1 MTPRRRGTKRGARSR
16 GGRRGWWLAVG
27 VLAAAVV
34 AVGAYLL
41 DELPLPTRGVTAAV
55 TPAIGAELEE
65 LLGPLDPAGVRVQV
79 ADGKAAR
86 ALAKRLAT
94 AVAARPRDL
103 SLAPWSQ
110 TAQALVGE
118 VVVEGRRYPLRLA
131 WSAPRVEATAQLAV
145 VIDDMGR
152 NLERERAFLN
162 LPLPITPSLLPY
174 LPHSRELAALAKEQG
189 RAFLLHLPMQP
200 RGYPQQNPGEGAL
213 LEGMSEAQV
222 RAAVRALLRAVPGAA
237 GANNHMGSRFTEL
250 RQPMTWVLEELRG
263 EGLYFL
269 DSVTSS
275 ASVGA
280 ERARE
285 LGMGWARRDVFLDNV
300 QEVAAVGAQLDK
312 AAALARERGAAV
324 AIGHPHEATRQALE
338 QWAPKLRAAGV
349 QVVPLGRLL
358 HRGDGA

>member
-1 MTPRRRGTKRGARSR
+1 LIPKRRGKKRGAGR

-34 AVGAYLL
+34 TVGAYLF
-41 DELPLPTRGVTAAV
+41 DELPAPTSGVTAAV
-55 TPAIGAELEE
+55 PPSIGAELEV

-86 ALAKRLAT
+86 ALARRLAT
-94 AVAARPRDL
+94 AAAAWPRDV

-118 VVVEGRRYPLRLA
+118 VVVAGRRYPLRLA
-131 WSAPRVEATAQLAV
+131 WSAPLVEAAARLAV

-162 LPLPITPSLLPY
+162 LPLVITPSLLPY
-174 LPHSRELAALAKEQG
+174 LPHSRELAALAREQG
-189 RAFLLHLPMQP
+189 REFLLHLPMQP
-200 RGYPQQNPGEGAL
+200 RGYPQQNPGKGAL
-213 LEGMSEAQV
+213 LEGMSEDQV
-222 RAAVRALLRAVPGAA
+222 RGAVRALLRAVPGAA

-250 RQPMTWVLEELRG
+250 RKPMTWVLQELRG

-269 DSVTSS
+269 DSVTSGE
-275 ASVGA
+275 SVGA

-285 LGMGWARRDVFLDNV
+285 LGMGWARRDVFLDNE
-300 QEVAAVGAQLDK
+300 QQVAAVGAQLDK

-324 AIGHPHEATRQALE
+324 AIGHPHAATLQALE

-349 QVVPLGRLL
+349 QVVPLGRLI
-358 HRGDGA
+358 HHGDGV